1 MPSLAHD
8 AGEELMIGKL
18 TACLVILV
26 CTSMAADA
34 QVVTWEARGTVTT
47 VETSGGFITDFPAVS
62 IGSEFLVLV
71 EYDASTPVTSIN
83 SSTDFGGTV
92 WIGDRY
98 RYDTALISI
107 NLSIDGVPLMRS
119 PDGFN
124 LLDIWDNFGFA
135 GVAQTTN
142 ECFEPGVAC
151 DGIATSQGLA
161 SSENGGFA
169 SVALVLR
176 GPELLDIYS
185 GIGLPTEP
193 SPALL
198 SLSETFFQF
207 VDQTDVI
214 IGEVE
219 TLSRFI
225 TPGERLDELF
235 NKVVDTGPGGSLA
248 NKIEQAQAYLAVPD
262 IESAC
267 GILKAFINQVSAQSE
282 KNLAPEQATELITNA
297 QDILDAIGCN

>member
-1 MPSLAHD
+1 
-8 AGEELMIGKL
+8 MIR
-18 TACLVILV
+18 TPFSCLVLMV
-26 CTSMAADA
+26 CTSITANAE
-34 QVVTWEARGTVTT
+34 VIIWEATGTLTT
-47 VETSGGFITDFPAVS
+47 VETSGGLITDFPTAA
-62 IGSEFLVLV
+62 IGSEFSLLL

-83 SSTDFGGTV
+83 SSTDFGGTR

-107 NLSIDGVPLMRS
+107 NLSIDGVPLMRA

-142 ECFEPGVAC
+142 ECFEPGVPC

-161 SSENGGFA
+161 SSVDGGFA
-169 SVALVLR
+169 SIALVLR
-176 GPELLDIYS
+176 GPELLNIYS

-198 SLSETFFQF
+198 SLSETFFQIT
-207 VDQTDVI
+207 DQTDAIV
-214 IGEVE
+214 GQVE
-219 TLSRFI
+219 ILSRFI
-225 TPGERLDELF
+225 TPEERLDELL
-235 NKVVDTGPGGSLA
+235 NEVVNIGPGGSLA
-248 NKIEQAQAYLAVPD
+248 NKVEQAQAYLAVPD

-267 GILKAFINQVSAQSE
+267 GILKAFIKQVSAQTG
-282 KNLAPEQATELITNA
+282 KKLTTEQGTELITNT
-297 QDILDAIGCN
+297 QIILDSIGCD